1 MITKLENKTAV
12 VTGDSAGTGL
22 DSSRRLTTR
31 DTMEGQQL
39 STPRAYKRSPALTNS
54 TWYKGILVSHM
65 AGATDNNGAFDLIIT
80 KMRRGTEPPP
90 HVHSREDE
98 LFYLLSGEIRVYVEG
113 KVFSVTAGECMF
125 LPRRKPH
132 AFLITSEEVHNIA
145 LLVPG
150 GFLDAVNKMNAPAE
164 RMDVPTDLDI
174 VTYAN
179 ADLTDTIKLF
189 EQYGVRFLAAD
200 EIRTLMPK
208 YPL

>member
-1 MITKLENKTAV
+1 
-12 VTGDSAGTGL
+12 
-22 DSSRRLTTR
+22 
-31 DTMEGQQL
+31 MEGQQL

-54 TWYKGILVSHM
+54 TWYKGILVSQM
-65 AGATDNNGAFDLIIT
+65 AGTTDNNGAFDLIIG

-98 LFYLLSGEIRVYVEG
+98 LFYVLSGEIRVYVDGE
-113 KVFSVTAGECMF
+113 VFTVAPGECMF

-132 AFLITSEEVHNIA
+132 AFFITSEEVHQIT

-150 GFLDAVNKMNAPAE
+150 GFLDAVNKMNGPAE
-164 RMDVPTDLDI
+164 RMDVPSDLDI

-189 EQYGVRFLAAD
+189 EQYGIRFLTAD
-200 EIRTLMPK
+200 EIRAEIPE
-208 YPL
+208 YPR